1 MTDLAFD
8 LLMKHEGGF
17 VHDPKDHGG
26 ATNMGIT
33 IATLSAYLGRAASVQ
48 EVRDLTREMAKA
60 IYSQF
65 YWNPLNLDQIENP
78 RLQTAIFDQ
87 GVLNGTRTAAERIQ
101 SVVGVKVDGEIG
113 PITLAAINSFDV
125 SILTRF
131 VCNMQLRYVSIC
143 LNDDTQMRFLE
154 GWMRRTHDLLLL

>member
-1 MTDLAFD
+1 MTDQAFQ
-8 LLMKHEGGF
+8 LLMRHEGGF
-17 VHDPKDHGG
+17 SQDPNDHGG
-26 ATNMGIT
+26 ATNMGVT
-33 IATLSAYLGRAASVQ
+33 IATLSAYLGRAASVE
-48 EVRDLTREMAKA
+48 EVRGLTQDTAKA

-65 YWNPLNLDQIENP
+65 YWNPLNLDQIESP

-113 PITLAAINSFDV
+113 PITIKAINQFDV

-143 LNDDTQMRFLE
+143 LNDESQMRFLE